1 MRWQQW
7 RCLSAS
13 VSVVQPLGP
22 ATAGGFARTVSL
34 ASTVLAGGETASRPS
49 TPLRV
54 RISVL
59 LEAYS
64 SLRDAGCGPRSE
76 NHGISAPAFDF
87 FFFAENRLVAMNIW
101 ASAHRADVAATLCP
115 CGLYVHRLTD
125 ESIGPRSGAAAA
137 AWSISLLVN

>member
-1 MRWQQW
+1 MALSVRLRLCRPATRPSYGWRLCTDGLSLPLFWQEAKLLPAL
-7 RCLSAS
+7 RHLCASAS
-13 VSVVQPLGP
+13 AFYWKHTPPFATRVVGHAPK
-22 ATAGGFARTVSL
+22 TMGFPHPH
-34 ASTVLAGGETASRPS
+34 ST
-49 TPLRV
+49 
-54 RISVL
+54 
-59 LEAYS
+59 
-64 SLRDAGCGPRSE
+64 
-76 NHGISAPAFDF
+76 F

>member
-1 MRWQQW
+1 MA
-7 RCLSAS
+7 LS
-13 VSVVQPLGP
+13 VRLRLCRP
-22 ATAGGFARTVSL
+22 ATRPSYGWRLCTDGLSRFHCFGRRRNCFPPFDTFARPHQR
-34 ASTVLAGGETASRPS
+34 STGSILLPSRRGLWA
-49 TPLRV
+49 TLRKPWDFRT
-54 RISVL
+54 RIRL
-59 LEAYS
+59 
-64 SLRDAGCGPRSE
+64 
-76 NHGISAPAFDF
+76 F